1 MEPAKFDEVN
11 AVYGANQPEY
21 KPLPAERRGKAQT
34 GEVLT
39 CWQLSPEE
47 LIKVQETGQIWLSM
61 LTFGQPLQPVLLAVE
76 KPEIYDPE

>member
-1 MEPAKFDEVN
+1 MNFRDAN
-11 AVYGANQPEY
+11 CVYGANQQEY
-21 KPLPAERRGKAQT
+21 QPLPAERRGKPIT

-47 LIKVQETGQIWLSM
+47 LQKVKETGIIWLSM
-61 LTFGQPLQPVLLAVE
+61 LTFGQPLQPVLLSVD